1 MGLWHKSFC
10 PIFSSFPR
18 KDKTR
23 HVFFPLIKVKT
34 SDAHYITDESVG
46 EILLDTQRSH
56 AMTRKTQTNDNHI
69 SIQSS
74 KNKTRHRAFAL
85 AGNLNS
91 AILEGFLLDMGID
104 FDRPDA
110 VEESIDDTF
119 NKSDYD
125 IQIEADEFL
134 QTRIPL
140 FSQRH
145 PSEL

>member
-1 MGLWHKSFC
+1 
-10 PIFSSFPR
+10 
-18 KDKTR
+18 
-23 HVFFPLIKVKT
+23 
-34 SDAHYITDESVG
+34 
-46 EILLDTQRSH
+46 
-56 AMTRKTQTNDNHI
+56 MTRKTQTNDNHI